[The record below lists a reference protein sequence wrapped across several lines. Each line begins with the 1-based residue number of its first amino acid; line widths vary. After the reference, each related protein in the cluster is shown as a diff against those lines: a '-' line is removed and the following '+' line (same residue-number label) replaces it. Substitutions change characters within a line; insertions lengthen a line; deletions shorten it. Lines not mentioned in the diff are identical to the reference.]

1 MIGMN
6 QDLSAADVAAVV
18 GNNRNN
24 GGNGFLGDE
33 GGLFW
38 IIILFLFAMMS
49 GNWGNN
55 AGNNGGGNSYI
66 PAMMAANSVI
76 PATTAAVQQ
85 GFDQAS
91 IMNSIGDVAAA
102 VNNGFAGAEIS
113 RCNSQA
119 NLTNQLTN
127 LGMSLQNCC
136 CENRAATA
144 DLKYSIASEACADR
158 QAVNDGVR
166 DLLVSG
172 TNNTQN
178 LLNAIN
184 AGIQGIQDKLCAQ
197 ELEAERRE
205 NANLRTQLNLAS
217 LRESQTAQTSQI
229 LSDNARQTAALEQYL
244 NPAPIPAYVVQNPN
258 GCGCECNQN
267 TGYCGSF

>member
-1 MIGMN
+1 MIGTN
-6 QDLSAADVAAVV
+6 QDLSAADIAAVV
-18 GNNRNN
+18 GNNKN
-24 GGNGFLGDE
+24 GSGIFGDDN
-33 GGLFW
+33 GLFW
-38 IIILFLFAMMS
+38 IIILFLFGMMS

-55 AGNNGGGNSYI
+55 GNNGGVNGYI

-91 IMNSIGDVAAA
+91 IMNGIGDVANA
-102 VNNGFAGAEIS
+102 VNAGFAGAEIS

-144 DLKYSIASEACADR
+144 DLKYSIATEACADR

-244 NPAPIPAYVVQNPN
+244 NPAPYVIQNPN
-258 GCGCECNQN
+258 GCGCNQN
-267 TGYCGSF
+267 SCCCGSY